1 MGGSRGNQT
10 RFYERYGWDKEEVR
24 EHLRNSQLDRAS
36 SEFRTQLFGRIMP
49 NLKRIGLLTD
59 NVKPLWDELGVLD
72 LQDLPSDGRINWD
85 ELSKPLEYEEV
96 ADSVVK
102 VPSAASS

>member
-10 RFYERYGWDKEEVR
+10 RFYQRYGWNRDEVK
-24 EHLRNSQLDRAS
+24 EHLRASDMDRAS
-36 SEFRTQLFGRIMP
+36 QDFRTQLFGRIMP

-59 NVKPLWDELGVLD
+59 NVKPLWEALGVLD
-72 LQDLPSDGRINWD
+72 LQDLPSDGAINW
-85 ELSKPLEYEEV
+85 EQLSKPLVYEEV

-102 VPSAASS
+102 AAG